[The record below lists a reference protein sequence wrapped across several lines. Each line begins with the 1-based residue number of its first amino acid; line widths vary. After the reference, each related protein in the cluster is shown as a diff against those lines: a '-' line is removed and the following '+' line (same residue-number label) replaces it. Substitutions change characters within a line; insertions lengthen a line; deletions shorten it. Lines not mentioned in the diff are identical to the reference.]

1 MSGNKVKGIL
11 KGFRYLTQIF
21 ENEKEQEIQIGF
33 PTDVEHVAHI
43 GSMRDESSVNLPSW
57 MKEFKTAPGFSSVP
71 LDVQNK
77 GQHSAKWVSEES
89 RRRNTRDLGK
99 ASKRQSTGGVS
110 GSPSWE
116 KSNKPRKS
124 SNKPKEESIPTRI
137 PVSMDHPPPT
147 LTVPDIPKKSRR
159 HKPKENSSGRS
170 SKLRSKAQPTSESG
184 SPIQSKPRNKPMPCE
199 ENDQDI
205 LK

>member
-1 MSGNKVKGIL
+1 MYIHEWL
-11 KGFRYLTQIF
+11 DQR
-21 ENEKEQEIQIGF
+21 
-33 PTDVEHVAHI
+33 
-43 GSMRDESSVNLPSW
+43 VNLYDLSKFKLL
-57 MKEFKTAPGFSSVP
+57 KEYEKTTKLELIEFCW
-71 LDVQNK
+71 LK
-77 GQHSAKWVSEES
+77 MLLIES

-170 SKLRSKAQPTSESG
+170 SKLRSKAQPASESG
-184 SPIQSKPRNKPMPCE
+184 SPTQFKSRINQGP
-199 ENDQDI
+199 
-205 LK
+205 LKKMDTVS